1 MKDLML
7 DELLVQ
13 PMYYVQVEVRA
24 MLLVELHEIWQLS
37 DMLELLLLVGHQEVD
52 RLVKLHEVEV
62 EDYSLVKEIEMVELE
77 LVEQLVLRPMI
88 LK

>member
-1 MKDLML
+1 MPEDDSDMKDLML

-24 MLLVELHEIWQLS
+24 MPPVEPHEIWQLLG
-37 DMLELLLLVGHQEVD
+37 MLELLLLVGHQEVD

-62 EDYSLVKEIEMVELE
+62 EGYSLVKEIEMVELE
-77 LVEQLVLRPMI
+77 LVVQLV
-88 LK
+88 